1 MIRQP
6 DVRHGI
12 PLALCAGT
20 LLGAGAPLSKM
31 LVSRMDPV
39 ALAGA
44 LYTGPAVL
52 VALALLFGS
61 SRRGRHIP
69 VTRRDIPRLAIAV
82 LTGTIAAPVLL
93 MYGMRISSGFAAS
106 LMLNMEAVAT
116 ALIALAFFHER
127 VIPSIWLAV
136 ACMTVTGILV
146 TGTGGEGSASVLGAL
161 LILGSCVAWGIE
173 TNIVTTLSSR
183 DPLLVT
189 LIECLPAALTLTVWA
204 AIRMSGLPPMRD
216 LMLGILLGSVSN
228 GAGLLL
234 YFVSL
239 RAMGAARTAAF
250 AGVGPLAGALL
261 SLVLFRTPV
270 TWTIAAALGLTAAA
284 VVVVGRDGQRRSLA
298 WETVER

>member
-1 MIRQP
+1 MRQP
-6 DVRHGI
+6 DVRRGI

-20 LLGAGAPLSKM
+20 LLGAGAPLSKL

-44 LYTGPAVL
+44 LYTGPAIIA
-52 VALALLFGS
+52 ALALLLGLS
-61 SRRGRHIP
+61 KRGRYVR
-69 VTRRDIPRLAIAV
+69 VTRRDVPRLTATV

-93 MYGMRISSGFAAS
+93 IYGIRMSSGFAAS

-116 ALIALAFFHER
+116 ALIALAFFGER
-127 VIPSIWLAV
+127 VSPSIWLAV
-136 ACMTVTGILV
+136 LCMTLTGILV
-146 TGTGGEGSASVLGAL
+146 TGTGGEGSAPVVGVL
-161 LILGSCVAWGIE
+161 LILGSCAAWGIE
-173 TNIVTTLSSR
+173 TNVVTTLSSR

-189 LIECLPAALTLTVWA
+189 LIECLPSAVILTLVGTF
-204 AIRMSGLPPMRD
+204 RTGGLPPVRD
-216 LMLGILLGSVSN
+216 LLLGILLGSVSN
-228 GAGLLL
+228 GVGLLL

-239 RAMGAARTAAF
+239 RTMGAARTAAF

-270 TWTIAAALGLTAAA
+270 TWVVVAALGLTAAA
-284 VVVVGRDGQRRSLA
+284 VLVVGRDDERRSLA